1 MTEHDWSKKYSAA
14 LLERNRSLSM
24 IRIDEA
30 HKAILKRAQ
39 EIPETCNKRQK
50 FIKKPTHSRYD
61 RFGLFELNLQTG
73 ELWKQGVKTR
83 LGQQAFKVL
92 ALLLQHPGQVRTRE
106 ELRCQL
112 WPAGIFVDFDHSLN
126 KAIYDLRAALGDSA
140 INPCYIETVV
150 GHGYRFISIPQAPR
164 GRAVWPRNAR
174 IDSLAVLP
182 FANHPSDSETE
193 FINERI
199 TERIIDTISRTPGV
213 RVLAYSAVQRYR
225 EKDLDPRAVGRDLLV
240 RAVAA
245 GEMAWRNDALL
256 LHVELIDVDDGTQ
269 LWGEQFQE
277 PCSDVLAC
285 HEKLANSICDQLRLI
300 LAPNRKKALQGTVKL
315 SSAA

>member
-50 FIKKPTHSRYD
+50 FMKKPTHSRYD

-73 ELWKQGVKTR
+73 ELWKQGVTTR

-164 GRAVWPRNAR
+164 GRAVRPRNAR

-199 TERIIDTISRTPGV
+199 TERIIDTITRTSGV
-213 RVLAYSAVQRYR
+213 RVLAYSTVQSTGKKTSIRGPWD
-225 EKDLDPRAVGRDLLV
+225 ETCLC
-240 RAVAA
+240 
-245 GEMAWRNDALL
+245 ALSPQGKWL
-256 LHVELIDVDDGTQ
+256 GAMTR
-269 LWGEQFQE
+269 
-277 PCSDVLAC
+277 CSC
-285 HEKLANSICDQLRLI
+285 TWN
-300 LAPNRKKALQGTVKL
+300 
-315 SSAA
+315 